1 MSQPARRRSAFGIAA
16 ALFALP
22 MISWVLDRCSLRVEI
37 DSYFFSYAFWANAIP
52 VAIVLALLIVATN
65 RVLWPSLVLLLMLGC
80 LYVVNLLKLRYLA
93 SPLSLADYYFV
104 RDMDGG
110 SARLF
115 LRYVDL
121 KLAIGGC
128 LLAVAMLVLLW
139 RRERPIAARPRPLV
153 RSCMF
158 VLIAGGGY
166 LLVPGPAGAAI
177 YDGERLRVLPYDGV
191 ATQFRAGLL
200 NDLIHAG
207 HDMAG
212 AFNEPVDRGAVHG
225 LLASIGVPME
235 AQGTSV
241 SELPDVV
248 VVQSESFF
256 NPDLIEQVGD
266 THGLLPRLHQ
276 AMEQGLSGEMIVPTF
291 GGGTIRTEFEVLT
304 GIPLA
309 AYQKVQ
315 FPYLQMSRSNM
326 PSMARVFASAGYQT
340 AAVHGNSGDFWRRYS
355 AFRSLGFDRFITA
368 KEFGEDA
375 YRDGWYLS
383 DHSMTDEIIGQL
395 GTNGRPKFVF
405 AISIE
410 AHGPYRRTPVKDT
423 VRREQIAVPAG
434 FSQDAREEYSR
445 YAYHISDAD
454 HEFGRLWDYLKAR
467 HRPFVLVFYGDHLPA
482 FQYVYDQARFRNGL
496 AATLQHVPW
505 VAVGSGIGKSGK
517 RDLFAWMLS
526 SEVLQLADVKG
537 TAYLRLVGTA
547 GDRVLHEPDGS
558 PASNTM
564 LEGLYSAARLDLD
577 GEFDSF
583 DKAADH
589 AE

>member
-1 MSQPARRRSAFGIAA
+1 MSNPLARRNAVRILV
-16 ALFALP
+16 ALLALP
-22 MISWVLDRCSLRVEI
+22 LISWIMDRCSMRVEI
-37 DSYFFSYAFWANAIP
+37 DSYLFSYAFWANAIP
-52 VAIVLALLIVATN
+52 VAIVLALLILVTR
-65 RVLWPSLVLLLMLGC
+65 RVLWPSLVLLVGLVA
-80 LYVVNLLKLRYLA
+80 LYAVNLLKLRYLA

-104 RDMDGG
+104 RDMDWG

-121 KLAIGGC
+121 KLVGGGC
-128 LLAVAMLVLLW
+128 VLAVAMLVALW
-139 RRERPIAARPRPLV
+139 RHERPMSTRSRPLL
-153 RSCMF
+153 RFCLFM
-158 VLIAGGGY
+158 LIACGGY

-177 YDGERLRVLPYDGV
+177 YGGGRLRVLPYDGV

-200 NDLIHAG
+200 SDLIHAA

-212 AFNEPVDRGAVHG
+212 AFNEPVDRSAVHG
-225 LLASIGVPME
+225 LLASIGVPIE
-235 AQGTSV
+235 AQGQSAP
-241 SELPDVV
+241 ELPDVV
-248 VVQSESFF
+248 VIQSESFF

-266 THGLLPRLHQ
+266 THVLLPRLHQ
-276 AMEQGLSGEMIVPTF
+276 AMDEGMSGQMIVPTF

-355 AFRSLGFDRFITA
+355 AFRSLGFDKFITA

-395 GTNGRPKFVF
+395 GTNDRPKFVF

-410 AHGPYRRTPVKDT
+410 AHGPYRRPPVKDT
-423 VRREQIAVPAG
+423 GRREQIAVPAD
-434 FSQDAREEYSR
+434 FSEDAREEYSR

-467 HRPFVLVFYGDHLPA
+467 HRPFVLVFYGDHLPG
-482 FQYVYDQARFRNGL
+482 FQYIYDQAKFRNGL
-496 AATLQHVPW
+496 AANLQHVPW

-537 TAYLRLVGTA
+537 TPYLTLVGTA

-564 LEGLYSAARLDLD
+564 LEGLYSAARLDLN